1 MSRENIT
8 ISISIPKNLIK
19 WVDEQCKSW
28 KVSRSWL
35 ISNLLWTSM
44 VRCSDEH
51 TEGSNEH

>member
-1 MSRENIT
+1 MSRETIT
-8 ISISIPKNLIK
+8 ISISIPRKVIE

-44 VRCSDEH
+44 IRCSDEH
-51 TEGSNEH
+51 EEGSDEH